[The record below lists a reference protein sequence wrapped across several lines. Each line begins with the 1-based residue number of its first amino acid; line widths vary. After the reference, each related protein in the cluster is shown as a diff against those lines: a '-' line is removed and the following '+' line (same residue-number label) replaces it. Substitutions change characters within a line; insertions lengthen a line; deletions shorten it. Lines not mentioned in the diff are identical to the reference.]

1 MSNSS
6 RHPAVTTATSALVLT
21 ALMGAGALPA
31 AAASNHTVMP
41 GDTLSGIA
49 SKHGVPLSAV
59 FAANGMGMNT
69 IIYPGQSIRL
79 EAAAPA
85 GSPAPVTDAHAA
97 ASVHTVVPGDTLSG
111 IAAKHGVPLSAV
123 FAANGMGM
131 NTIIYPGQA
140 INLGTP
146 ASAPVIAYPAPVQT
160 PAPPST
166 SRAYTVVSGDTMTG
180 IAAKHGVS
188 LSSLLKANSMQAT
201 AIIYVGQRVSVPG
214 QSAAPAP
221 ASPAPA
227 PLPAPVSGASIQEQV
242 RATAAAMNVDPVLA
256 LAVAY
261 QESGFQQHV
270 VSSAGAIGTMQVM
283 PGSGTW
289 ASELVGR
296 PLNLNAAADNIT
308 AGVAILKALVRTSP
322 TLEDAIA
329 SYYQGQYS
337 VQTIGYYDDT
347 KDYVASV
354 KAHMARFR

>member
-31 AAASNHTVMP
+31 AAASNHTVVP

-49 SKHGVPLSAV
+49 AKHGLSLSTV

-79 EAAAPA
+79 DTAEAPAASPVPGTKAPAAAA
-85 GSPAPVTDAHAA
+85 
-97 ASVHTVVPGDTLSG
+97 VHTVVPGDTLSG
-111 IAAKHGVPLSAV
+111 IAAKHGLSLSTV

-146 ASAPVIAYPAPVQT
+146 AAAPVIASPAPVQA
-160 PAPPST
+160 PAPSFT
-166 SRAYTVVSGDTMTG
+166 TRAYTVVSGDTMTG

-188 LSSLLKANSMQAT
+188 LSSLLQANSMQAS

-214 QSAAPAP
+214 QQAAPAP
-221 ASPAPA
+221 VQPPAPS
-227 PLPAPVSGASIQEQV
+227 PAPVSGASIQDQV
-242 RATAAAMNVDPVLA
+242 RATAAALNVDPVLA

-296 PLNLNAAADNIT
+296 PLNLNVAADNIT

-322 TLEDAIA
+322 NLDDAIA